1 MNKLFN
7 FLVTLG
13 RQQNRSMKLK
23 RKIAL
28 KIQVS
33 LCCCCLV

>member
-1 MNKLFN
+1 
-7 FLVTLG
+7 
-13 RQQNRSMKLK
+13 MKLK